1 MKQILQSLRS
11 GSIKVNEIPAPKV
24 KEGYVLIKTSKT
36 LISSGTERSLIEF
49 GKSNYLKKALSQ
61 PEKVKEVINSK
72 KRENCAPPA
81 PPEGLYL
88 KKIFY

>member
-1 MKQILQSLRS
+1 MVGCLK
-11 GSIKVNEIPAPKV
+11 
-24 KEGYVLIKTSKT
+24 YVGENKWS
-36 LISSGTERSLIEF
+36 
-49 GKSNYLKKALSQ
+49 

>member
-49 GKSNYLKKALSQ
+49 GKSNYLKKLFLNL
-61 PEKVKEVINSK
+61 KVKVLYKVKND
-72 KRENCAPPA
+72 
-81 PPEGLYL
+81 GLSETYKAISIKL
-88 KKIFY
+88 NPSQ